1 MIDDVVEEIGEENVV
16 QIVTDN
22 AANYKAAGE
31 LLMQKRANL
40 YWTPCA
46 AHCIDLMLEDFEK
59 KIPLHKET
67 IAKGKKITTYIY
79 GRTSLLSMLH
89 KFTKNVDLIRPSL
102 TRFATSYLT
111 LGCLNDH
118 QHELIDM
125 FKSNDWK
132 TSKLAKSKDGV
143 IVQKIVL
150 SKLFWKNVLTCLRGA
165 FPLVKVLRMMDSEE
179 KPAMGYL
186 YEDMD
191 RAKEKIKA
199 NFNGVVRR

>member
-1 MIDDVVEEIGEENVV
+1 
-16 QIVTDN
+16 
-22 AANYKAAGE
+22 
-31 LLMQKRANL
+31 
-40 YWTPCA
+40 
-46 AHCIDLMLEDFEK
+46 
-59 KIPLHKET
+59 
-67 IAKGKKITTYIY
+67 
-79 GRTSLLSMLH
+79 MLH